1 MLEIRPLT
9 ALDGNLLRDL
19 ITGYTSDARY
29 EVTQHETPEY
39 TSIELRLVQLAQPF
53 IKRYTHLD
61 TEVVQH
67 YTTLMAR
74 GHSLG
79 AFADERC
86 VGIALAEQQTWNL
99 SLLAH
104 ELHVAREF
112 QRQGIGRRLV
122 EALVAHGLALGMR
135 CIVCETQTT
144 NVRAIRFYRAIG
156 FTLDGVD
163 LSFYSNDDREQGEIA
178 LFMKRYLEANPD
190 EPEPRLP

>member
-29 EVTQHETPEY
+29 EVTKHETPEY
-39 TSIELRLVQLAQPF
+39 THIELRLVQLAQPF

-61 TEVVQH
+61 TEVVQQ
-67 YTTLMAR
+67 YTTLVAR
-74 GHSLG
+74 GYSLG

-86 VGIALAEQQTWNL
+86 VGIALAEPQAWNL

-104 ELHVAREF
+104 ELHVSREF

-144 NVRAIRFYRAIG
+144 NVPSIRFYRAMG

-163 LSFYSNDDREQGEIA
+163 LSLYSNDDREQGEIA
-178 LFMKRYLEANPD
+178 LFMKRYFDAKPG